1 MKNLF
6 SAIIELIAGVLEN
19 LLFEVGE
26 GVRNRDVVRILSNAL
41 LLIAAFVFG
50 TILFLI
56 VLGLVWKFW
65 EWLIIPAILVAALV
79 HYLKKDEEIAPP
91 PQTKPLESVEIVRA
105 RAEKTYPIMEQ
116 TAYLLFGDVCQYL
129 RGMMAPISLEAV
141 RTAVKFD
148 ITASLVTKYHFV
160 MFKGQCDAEVST
172 VKEIMET
179 VIAQRLA
186 AHNLPAS
193 VPALYVASDGSTWP
207 GLVVDGVYDL
217 GNQYRVD
224 LVVTNEAEVTTLKAK
239 GIARSAG
246 TNQANPT
253 DPDGLC

>member
-6 SAIIELIAGVLEN
+6 SALIELVAGAVEN
-19 LLFEVGE
+19 LLFEAGE
-26 GVRNRDVVRILSNAL
+26 GIKNHDIGRILSNVL
-41 LLIAAFVFG
+41 LLIAGLIFS
-50 TILFLI
+50 TILCFVALD
-56 VLGLVWKFW
+56 LVWRFW
-65 EWLIIPAILVAALV
+65 EWLIIPALLIAVLV
-79 HYLKKDEEIAPP
+79 HYLKKDEDATPL
-91 PQTKPLESVEIVRA
+91 PQTKPLENVEVVRA

-116 TAYLLFGDVCQYL
+116 TAYLLFVDVCQYL

-148 ITASLVTKYHFV
+148 ITASLVTKYHFAV
-160 MFKGQCDAEVST
+160 FKGQCDADVGT
-172 VKEIMET
+172 VKEIIET

-186 AHNLPAS
+186 VHNLPAS
-193 VPALYVASDGSTWP
+193 VPAIYVASDGSTWP

-217 GNQYRVD
+217 GNQYRID
-224 LVVTNEAEVTTLKAK
+224 LVITNEAEVTTLKAK

-246 TNQANPT
+246 MSQADPT